1 MKIIN
6 VTSEN
11 FSKNIEKSNVVIVP
25 IGSIEAHGKHLPLGT
40 DVFSPRMICGK
51 IEKKVGEKVWIAP
64 EIPYGQSDYLAVY
77 PGTVTIPSEVMAEYI
92 YYVGKSLFDNGL
104 TKIILLNGHGGNTT
118 ALRLAAEKLARIN
131 ATVVIVNWWLDYS
144 KEILNITETQ
154 GHAGE
159 DETSA
164 MLYYDEKLV
173 EMNNLNIN
181 PYKPLYN
188 VYFKDRGSV
197 VLKHAITGNPTHAS
211 KEKGEKIFDMLEG
224 KIVDLIKYLANEKY
238 LNN

>member
-11 FSKNIEKSNVVIVP
+11 FSKSVEKSNIVIVP
-25 IGSIEAHGKHLPLGT
+25 IGSLEAHGKHLPLGT
-40 DVFSPRMICGK
+40 DIFSPRMICEGLDKK
-51 IEKKVGEKVWIAP
+51 IGEKIWIAP
-64 EIPYGQSDYLAVY
+64 EIPYGQSDYLAQY
-77 PGTVTIPSEVMAEYI
+77 PGTVTIPSEVMAEYL
-92 YYVGKSLFDNGL
+92 YYVGKSLFNNGL
-104 TKIILLNGHGGNTT
+104 TKIILMNGHGGNIT
-118 ALRLAAEKLARIN
+118 ALKLAAEKLARID

-144 KEILNITETQ
+144 NEILNITETQ

-181 PYKPLYN
+181 LYKPLYN

-197 VLKHAITGNPTHAS
+197 VLKNAITGNPTLAS
-211 KEKGEKIFDMLEG
+211 KEKGEKIFNILED
-224 KIVDLIKYLANEKY
+224 KLVDLIEYLTNEKY